1 MFNVPGFV
9 INMNITNFATIKTS
23 VNHKQENKMEAKKS
37 IEALQLFATGLTEGA
52 LVHKLQGQIFKS

>member
-9 INMNITNFATIKTS
+9 INMNITNFAAIKTS